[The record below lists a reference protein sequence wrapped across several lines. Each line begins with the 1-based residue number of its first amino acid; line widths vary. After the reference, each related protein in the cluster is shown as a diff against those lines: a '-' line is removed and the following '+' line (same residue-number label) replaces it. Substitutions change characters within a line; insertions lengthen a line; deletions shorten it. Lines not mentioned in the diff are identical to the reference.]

1 MGFKPLEGRTCLR
14 LTLPLLVCLIALPS
28 SAAAASDSLD
38 ARAAKGFDH
47 FYNLEYDQAIAEFKK
62 LVATDPGNPNFHNH
76 LAQAVLYREMLRGG
90 SLESELVSGTN
101 PFLGREKLITSP
113 EAEKEFNASIGK
125 SMELTLARTQANAN
139 DTGALYALGVA
150 YGLRA
155 NYNFLVRKAW
165 MDSLRDATAARKAH
179 NRVVELDPKF
189 IDARLVQGLHDY
201 IVGSLPFHIKILG
214 FVAGFRGD
222 REAGMKT
229 LQLVAEK
236 GNVNRNDA
244 QVLLAVIFR
253 REKKPEQALPLLNGL
268 VARYPRNYLF
278 RLETVQMYSDLGQK
292 EPALAALEKIE
303 QLKRS
308 GAAGFATLP
317 IEKVYYYR
325 GNLLFWYKDIDAA
338 LEQIQ
343 RATAPGA
350 GLDRHTSMMAWMRLG
365 QLNDLKGR
373 RKEAVAAYNQAV
385 AVAPQSD
392 VAKESRRYLSSP
404 FKHI

>member
-1 MGFKPLEGRTCLR
+1 VGARPIEGRTCLR
-14 LTLPLLVCLIALPS
+14 LTLPLIIAFATVA
-28 SAAAASDSLD
+28 SAAGETLD
-38 ARAAKGFDH
+38 PRVAKGFDH
-47 FYNLEYDQAIAEFKK
+47 FYNLEYDQAIAEFRK
-62 LVATDPGNPNFHNH
+62 LVASDAGNPNFHNH
-76 LAQAVLYREMLRGG
+76 VAQAVLYREMLRGG
-90 SLESELVSGTN
+90 ALESELVSGTN
-101 PFLGREKLITSP
+101 PFLGREKLTTTP
-113 EAEKEFNASIGK
+113 DAEKEFHASIGK
-125 SMELTLARTQANAN
+125 AMEISLARIQTNPN

-150 YGLRA
+150 HGLRA

-229 LQLVAEK
+229 LQMVAAQ
-236 GNVNRNDA
+236 GVMNRNDA

-253 REKKPEQALPLLNGL
+253 REKKSEQALPLLNGL
-268 VARYPRNYLF
+268 IARYPRNFLF

-292 EPALAALEKIE
+292 EPALAALDKIE

-317 IEKVYYYR
+317 IEKLYYYR
-325 GNLLFWYKDIDAA
+325 GNLLFWYKDFDAA
-338 LEQIQ
+338 LEQIKK
-343 RATAPGA
+343 ATAPGV

-365 QLNDLKGR
+365 QLNDIKGR
-373 RKEAVAAYNQAV
+373 RNEAIAAYTQAV

-404 FKHI
+404 FKQT